1 VTLDATGCPTKIVSP
16 IVEQEAD
23 DILAVKNK
31 QPGLA
36 KVVRESFE
44 SSDEQEQTKD
54 LVDFCETQGDAHG

>member
-1 VTLDATGCPTKIVSP
+1 MTLDATGCPTKIVSP

-36 KVVRESFE
+36 KVV
-44 SSDEQEQTKD
+44 D
-54 LVDFCETQGDAHG
+54 LPGFFGPVITLEKGHGTVG